1 MKILNT
7 KIIMFMAMIAVIM
20 TAATH
25 SEAATRTDIKK
36 MVIEEAGNSNV
47 PPALALALAKVE
59 SDFNKNALS
68 SAGARGV
75 MQIMP
80 KTAKDE
86 FGVDAEELW
95 NAKLNIQLGIDF
107 LSRLYKQ
114 YDESWELALSHYNGG
129 TLDKRGSR
137 AIPHSYTRAYVDAVL
152 RWWRRYEDQSTV
164 WRLAAADKLNQR
176 EDGWSPALTKVR
188 DKVRNKVRAKL
199 RKKRAKR
206 RSARLRDG
214 WKRRGYRRNGVS
226 GKTRIYTSW
235 RSRYDRYHDDDD
247 SFDQRRL
254 RARDTLD
261 DFGPNAEWRKG

>member
-1 MKILNT
+1 
-7 KIIMFMAMIAVIM
+7 MFMAMIAVIM

-36 MVIEEAGNSNV
+36 LVIEEAGNSNV

-107 LSRLYKQ
+107 PSRLYKQ
-114 YDESWELALSHYNGG
+114 YDGSWELALSHYNGG

-137 AIPHSYTRAYVDAVL
+137 AIPHSYTRNYVDAVL

-164 WRLAAADKLNQR
+164 WQLAAADNLDQR
-176 EDGWSPALTKVR
+176 DDGWSPALT
-188 DKVRNKVRAKL
+188 KVRNKVRAKL
-199 RKKRAKR
+199 RKKRAR
-206 RSARLRDG
+206 RQSAKLRDG
-214 WKRRGYRRNGVS
+214 WKRRGYRRNRVS
-226 GKTRIYTSW
+226 GKTRISTSW
-235 RSRYDRYHDDDD
+235 RSRYDRFYDDDV
-247 SFDQRRL
+247 SFEQRRR